1 MSKVKLPINLQR
13 FDDTY
18 LQREIMWEIAEDLLE
33 SIEGLEPYQKILFGI
48 VYSLLVTILIRY
60 SIWTPFKWI
69 VSRSEAK
76 WDDELM
82 ELATPLFNY
91 AIFLFGI
98 YLTVVWAIEEG
109 SLIASFSATF
119 IVLILMLLT
128 GKFLSKSATMM
139 LPPALEKLDEKADL
153 GLVGA
158 TTIITGLTKVV
169 IWGSAILL
177 ILAHLEIDI
186 TAALA
191 SLTIFSLVI
200 GMAMQES
207 ASNFIISAQLML
219 DKPYEV
225 GDKIQMDTLVGTVAE
240 IGFLSTKIR
249 TTSEHLVIVPNKT
262 IASSIVTNFARGGP
276 DDYPRR
282 VNLRLDVTV
291 GYDESPAHVKTI
303 LREIIEENELI
314 IQEPNPVILLTA
326 MLDSA
331 INFRINCWV
340 EDYGD
345 EWIAKDQ
352 LQTEILERFRD
363 ENIEIPYPHMQL
375 KYVPVNIDDK
385 EAKLLREQEKQQQ
398 EDKEKRQEE
407 AKLKDAE
414 YEAKLAEERAEIR
427 QRIEE
432 VRIELENEELEEEQK
447 VELSTELLQLEALL
461 NSSEDA

>member
-1 MSKVKLPINLQR
+1 MWDV
-13 FDDTY
+13 FEEY
-18 LQREIMWEIAEDLLE
+18 LSDL
-33 SIEGLEPYQKILFGI
+33 EGLEPYQKIIFGI
-48 VYSLLVTILIRY
+48 VFSILGSIFFRY
-60 SIWTPFKWI
+60 SVWTPAKWV
-69 VSRSEAK
+69 VSRSEAS
-76 WDDELM
+76 WDDELIV
-82 ELATPLFNY
+82 LATPLFNY
-91 AIFLFGI
+91 AIFLLGL
-98 YLTVVWAIEEG
+98 YLTVIWAIEED
-109 SLIASFSATF
+109 SISASITATLA
-119 IVLILMLLT
+119 VLILMLLT

-169 IWGSAILL
+169 IWASAILL
-177 ILAHLEIDI
+177 ILSHLDVDI

-207 ASNFIISAQLML
+207 ASNFIISAQLMI
-219 DKPYEV
+219 DKPYEI

-249 TTSEHLVIVPNKT
+249 TSSEHLVIVPNKT

-276 DDYPRR
+276 ENAPRR
-282 VNLRLDVTV
+282 VNLRLDVSV

-303 LREIIEENELI
+303 LRGIIEENELV
-314 IQEPNPVILLTA
+314 IQEPPPVILFTA
-326 MLDSA
+326 MLDSCL
-331 INFRINCWV
+331 NFRINCWV

-345 EWIAKDQ
+345 EWVAKDQ
-352 LQTEILERFRD
+352 LQTSILERFREED
-363 ENIEIPYPHMQL
+363 IEIPYPHMQL
-375 KYVPVNIDDK
+375 KYVPANIDDN

-398 EDKEKRQEE
+398 EDKERRQEE

-414 YEAKLAEERAEIR
+414 YEAKLAEERAELK

-432 VRIELENEELEEEQK
+432 LRQELENEELEEDKK
-447 VELSTELLQLEALL
+447 VDLSTELLQLEAHL
-461 NSSEDA
+461 NSFEDS